1 MLVVSF
7 CFFPHSNWKN
17 NCFLFLVAIP
27 AASQS
32 TELLSVGSCL
42 VQGVLFP
49 GGVGITD
56 GGCVC
61 SCCLMLTAL
70 RVFKSPVFL
79 LVQGGRSLFRGCC
92 SAWNLHGS
100 AGRAVTSSGFGYATD
115 QTPKCTLTSPAL
127 FWIGDSFW
135 EVWGSITFPCPWTE
149 LTDPPFWELLVTVS
163 TTVCAEPAFE
173 EQCVPVTTATR
184 KRFLFSSLPFIF
196 YFNIS
201 WKFSCKLEFTGVIW
215 AAELIGNGI

>member
-1 MLVVSF
+1 MFVVSF

-100 AGRAVTSSGFGYATD
+100 AGRAVTVKWLWLCHWPNTQMHTYQSCSFLDRRLFLGSMREHHLPMPMDWAHRS
-115 QTPKCTLTSPAL
+115 TLLGAACHSLHHCLYRT
-127 FWIGDSFW
+127 SFW
-135 EVWGSITFPCPWTE
+135 RA
-149 LTDPPFWELLVTVS
+149 
-163 TTVCAEPAFE
+163 VCASNNSNKE
-173 EQCVPVTTATR
+173 EIS
-184 KRFLFSSLPFIF
+184 FLFFTF
-196 YFNIS
+196 YFL
-201 WKFSCKLEFTGVIW
+201 F
-215 AAELIGNGI
+215 